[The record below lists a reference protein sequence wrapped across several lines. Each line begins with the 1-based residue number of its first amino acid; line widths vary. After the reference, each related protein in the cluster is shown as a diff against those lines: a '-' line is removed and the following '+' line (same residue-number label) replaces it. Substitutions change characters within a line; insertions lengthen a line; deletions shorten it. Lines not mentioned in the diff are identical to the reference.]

1 MHAYERYR
9 GALTRKAERVLRSS
23 EDARDIVQE
32 LFVDLLSNPPQ
43 TDRPTVDLPYL
54 YRAVTNRCLTFLRD
68 ERNRARLLALSEPD
82 EFVASRR
89 PDPSD
94 LVSRRALVH
103 LCGELD
109 AEATQVLI
117 YYFIDEL
124 SQEEIATLVGLSRKT
139 VGVRLE
145 SIRAAALELRGTP

>member
-1 MHAYERYR
+1 MHSYERYR
-9 GALTRKAERVLRSS
+9 GALTRKAERVLRSA

-32 LFVDLLSNPPQ
+32 LFADLLSNPPN
-43 TDRPTVDLPYL
+43 TDSPTLDLPYL
-54 YRAVTNRCLTFLRD
+54 YRAVTNRCLTLLRD
-68 ERNRARLLALSEPD
+68 ERNRARLLSLSEPD
-82 EFVASRR
+82 DFVASRR

-94 LVSRRALVH
+94 LMSRRALLH

-124 SQEEIATLVGLSRKT
+124 SQEEIANLVGLSRKT